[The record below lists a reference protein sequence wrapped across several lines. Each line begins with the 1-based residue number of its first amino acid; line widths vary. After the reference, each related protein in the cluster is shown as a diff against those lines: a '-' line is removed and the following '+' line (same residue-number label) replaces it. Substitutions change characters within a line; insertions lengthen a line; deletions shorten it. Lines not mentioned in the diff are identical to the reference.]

1 MQELKR
7 LKKMSARGSAAM
19 PSLPCDSLSAVNFDK
34 SKWEIMYPHFVESGL
49 IALSERTDDG
59 MMDVLYV

>member
-34 SKWEIMYPHFVESGL
+34 SK
-49 IALSERTDDG
+49 
-59 MMDVLYV
+59 